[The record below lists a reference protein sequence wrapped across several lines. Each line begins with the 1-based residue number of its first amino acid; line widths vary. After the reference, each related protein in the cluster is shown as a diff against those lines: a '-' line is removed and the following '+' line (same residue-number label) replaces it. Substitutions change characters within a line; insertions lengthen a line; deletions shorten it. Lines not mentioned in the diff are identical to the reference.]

1 MMSEEKK
8 PAGTAEVVQ
17 PPDAAQAAAADHAA
31 ENAAAEAA
39 AEQAGAAESTAAQ
52 ESAQAGTEQNAA
64 GAPGASEQT
73 AAAQKAAAEE
83 KKPLSDAKKNALL
96 RYMAVLFAAA
106 FLFVLVS
113 LIMQQSSSRA
123 QIGALNE
130 SNASAL
136 SRAEQLQTQNRDLQ
150 QEVESL
156 KQQVAEQEE
165 LAAQVEAL
173 QDELEALKTQA
184 QTDLDRTADAYNA
197 LITALQCTTHEGN
210 VTFSKAMGIVEKN
223 QEYLSQEA
231 QLVYAALLAE

>member
-1 MMSEEKK
+1 MSEEKK
-8 PAGTAEVVQ
+8 PAGTAETVQ
-17 PPDAAQAAAADHAA
+17 PPNAAQTAAAHAA

-39 AEQAGAAESTAAQ
+39 ADQAGA
-52 ESAQAGTEQNAA
+52 EQNAA
-64 GAPGASEQT
+64 GVPGATEQ
-73 AAAQKAAAEE
+73 AAGAQKAAAEE

-150 QEVESL
+150 QEVERL
-156 KQQVAEQEE
+156 KQQAAEQEK
-165 LAAQVEAL
+165 LAAQAEAL
-173 QDELEALKTQA
+173 QEELEALERQT

-231 QLVYAALLAE
+231 LRVYAALLAE

>member
-1 MMSEEKK
+1 MSEEKK
-8 PAGTAEVVQ
+8 PVGTAETVQ
-17 PPDAAQAAAADHAA
+17 PPNAAQTAAD
-31 ENAAAEAA
+31 
-39 AEQAGAAESTAAQ
+39 QAGAAQSAAGVPG
-52 ESAQAGTEQNAA
+52 ATEQAA
-64 GAPGASEQT
+64 G
-73 AAAQKAAAEE
+73 AQKAAAEE

-150 QEVESL
+150 QEVERL
-156 KQQVAEQEE
+156 KQQAAEQEK
-165 LAAQVEAL
+165 LAAQAEAL
-173 QDELEALKTQA
+173 QEELEALERQT

-231 QLVYAALLAE
+231 LRVYAALLAE

>member
-1 MMSEEKK
+1 MSEEKK

-17 PPDAAQAAAADHAA
+17 PPDAAQTAAADHAA
-31 ENAAAEAA
+31 ETAAAEAA
-39 AEQAGAAESTAAQ
+39 AE
-52 ESAQAGTEQNAA
+52 QAGTEQNAA

-73 AAAQKAAAEE
+73 AGAQKAAAEE

-231 QLVYAALLAE
+231 QLVYAALLVE

>member
-1 MMSEEKK
+1 MSEEKK
-8 PAGTAEVVQ
+8 PAGTAEAVQ
-17 PPDAAQAAAADHAA
+17 PPSAAEAAAEQAA

-39 AEQAGAAESTAAQ
+39 AEQAGTAEAAAE
-52 ESAQAGTEQNAA
+52 QAGAEQNAA
-64 GAPGASEQT
+64 AAPGALEE
-73 AAAQKAAAEE
+73 AAPAQKKDAAEE
-83 KKPLSDAKKNALL
+83 KKPLSDAKKTALL

-113 LIMQQSSSRA
+113 FIMQQSSTRE

-150 QEVESL
+150 QEVERL
-156 KQQVAEQEE
+156 KQQAAEQEK
-165 LAAQVEAL
+165 LAAQAEAL
-173 QDELEALKTQA
+173 QEELEALERQTQ
-184 QTDLDRTADAYNA
+184 TELDRTADAYNA

-231 QLVYAALLAE
+231 LRVYAALLAE